1 MEKSRQGLAEEAW
14 LMEKNIQ
21 DIAEEVRA
29 HSGSGRRYANICF
42 VVSIL
47 AGILFMVFRDDERM
61 KTWVAGYGVL
71 LVLETGCFTYWFY
84 RSYLIWQLQEKYKN
98 LKMEAQM
105 SEWMRVHN
113 IPIEE
118 YFHYVAGKL
127 LPYQMIIFTAFLVCA
142 LLSDRKLQY
151 IGVSILCIAVSFLI
165 GYLYEFYYY
174 KKVQSRSN
182 FFGFAFLHG
191 VFLYVVYMINFGI
204 MLLAAFVGYGVISGV
219 GGARMPDGEIVVRGV
234 GESWMFI
241 AFILSAIFF
250 IFVVVF
256 CSACSSRLAKWRKA
270 AYAVLGVGMA
280 GSMLLTILAGRW
292 WYEEINYTRQEIR
305 VVHGQEQ
312 VYSFSDVTD
321 YSWDKIDPEDTE
333 NEEKTLVL
341 QLSDGTVVDVMNQC
355 AYMTDQGDYEEE
367 ALMYFPQK

>member
-1 MEKSRQGLAEEAW
+1 M
-14 LMEKNIQ
+14 
-21 DIAEEVRA
+21 
-29 HSGSGRRYANICF
+29 
-42 VVSIL
+42 
-47 AGILFMVFRDDERM
+47 
-61 KTWVAGYGVL
+61 
-71 LVLETGCFTYWFY
+71 
-84 RSYLIWQLQEKYKN
+84 
-98 LKMEAQM
+98 
-105 SEWMRVHN
+105 
-113 IPIEE
+113 
-118 YFHYVAGKL
+118 
-127 LPYQMIIFTAFLVCA
+127 CA

-174 KKVQSRSN
+174 KKVRSRSN

-204 MLLAAFVGYGVISGV
+204 MLLAAFAGYGVISDV
-219 GGARMPDGEIVVRGV
+219 GSARLPDGEIVVRGV

-256 CSACSSRLAKWRKA
+256 CPAFSGRLAKWRKA
-270 AYAVLGVGMA
+270 VCAVFGVGMI

-292 WYEEINYTRQEIR
+292 WYEEINYTQQEIR

-321 YSWDKIDPEDTE
+321 YSWDEIDPEDTE

-341 QLSDGTVVDVMNQC
+341 HLSDGTVVDVMNQC

-367 ALMYFPQK
+367 ALVYFPQN

>member
-1 MEKSRQGLAEEAW
+1 MEKSIQRLEEEAW
-14 LMEKNIQ
+14 LMEKSIQ
-21 DIAEEVRA
+21 GIAEEVRA

-84 RSYLIWQLQEKYKN
+84 RSYLMWQLQEKYKN

-113 IPIEE
+113 ISIEE

-127 LPYQMIIFTAFLVCA
+127 LPYQMILFAAFLVCA
-142 LLSDRKLQY
+142 LLSDHKLQY
-151 IGVSILCIAVSFLI
+151 IGVSVLCIAVSFLI

-182 FFGFAFLHG
+182 FLGFAFLHG
-191 VFLYVVYMINFGI
+191 VFLYVLYMINFGI
-204 MLLAAFVGYGVISGV
+204 MLLAAFAGYSVISNV
-219 GGARMPDGEIVVRGV
+219 GGTRMPDGEIVVRGV

-241 AFILSAIFF
+241 TFILSAIFF

-256 CSACSSRLAKWRKA
+256 SSAFSSRLARWRKA
-270 AYAVLGVGMA
+270 VCVVFVVSMA

-341 QLSDGTVVDVMNQC
+341 HLSDGTVVDVMNQC

>member
-1 MEKSRQGLAEEAW
+1 MEKRIQRLEEEAW
-14 LMEKNIQ
+14 LMEKSIQ
-21 DIAEEVRA
+21 GIAEEVRA
-29 HSGSGRRYANICF
+29 HSGSGRRYANMCF

-84 RSYLIWQLQEKYKN
+84 RSYLMWQLQEKYKN

-113 IPIEE
+113 ISIEE

-127 LPYQMIIFTAFLVCA
+127 LPYQMILFAAFLVCA
-142 LLSDRKLQY
+142 LLSDHKLQY
-151 IGVSILCIAVSFLI
+151 IGVSVLCIAVSFLI

-182 FFGFAFLHG
+182 FLGFAFLHG
-191 VFLYVVYMINFGI
+191 VFLYVLYMINFGI
-204 MLLAAFVGYGVISGV
+204 MLLAAFAGYSVISNV
-219 GGARMPDGEIVVRGV
+219 GGTRMPDGEIVVRGV

-256 CSACSSRLAKWRKA
+256 CPAFSGRLAKWRKA
-270 AYAVLGVGMA
+270 VCTVFGVGMV
-280 GSMLLTILAGRW
+280 GFTLLTILAGRW

-321 YSWDKIDPEDTE
+321 YSWDKIDPEDIE

-341 QLSDGTVVDVMNQC
+341 HLSDGTVVDVMNQC
-355 AYMTDQGDYEEE
+355 AYMTDQGDYEKK
-367 ALMYFPQK
+367 ALMYFPQN

>member
-1 MEKSRQGLAEEAW
+1 MEKSRQGLAEEDW

-47 AGILFMVFRDDERM
+47 AGILLMVFRDDERM
-61 KTWVAGYGVL
+61 KTWLAGDGVL

-84 RSYLIWQLQEKYKN
+84 RSYLMWQLQEKYKN

-113 IPIEE
+113 IPIKE

-127 LPYQMIIFTAFLVCA
+127 LPYQMILFAAFLVCA
-142 LLSDRKLQY
+142 LFSDRKLQY

-204 MLLAAFVGYGVISGV
+204 MLLAALAGYGVISGV
-219 GGARMPDGEIVVRGV
+219 GGARLPDGEIVVRGV

-241 AFILSAIFF
+241 TFILSAIFF

-256 CSACSSRLAKWRKA
+256 CSAFSSRLAKWRKA
-270 AYAVLGVGMA
+270 ACAVFGVGMA

-305 VVHGQEQ
+305 VVRGQEQ
-312 VYSFSDVTD
+312 IYSFSDVTD

-355 AYMTDQGDYEEE
+355 AYMTDQGDYEKE

>member
-1 MEKSRQGLAEEAW
+1 MEKSIQG
-14 LMEKNIQ
+14 
-21 DIAEEVRA
+21 IAKEVRA

-47 AGILFMVFRDDERM
+47 AGILFMVFHDNELT
-61 KTWVAGYGVL
+61 KTWLAGHDIL

-84 RSYLIWQLQEKYKN
+84 RSYLMWQLPETYKN
-98 LKMEAQM
+98 LKMEAEI

-113 IPIEE
+113 ISIKE

-127 LPYQMIIFTAFLVCA
+127 LPYQMILLAAFLVCA
-142 LLSDRKLQY
+142 LLSDRKLRY
-151 IGVSILCIAVSFLI
+151 IGVTIACIAVSFLI
-165 GYLYEFYYY
+165 GYLYLIYYY

-204 MLLAAFVGYGVISGV
+204 MLLAAFVGYGVISDV
-219 GGARMPDGEIVVRGV
+219 GSTRMPDGETVVRGV

-241 AFILSAIFF
+241 TFILSAIFF

-256 CSACSSRLAKWRKA
+256 CPVFSGRLAKWRT
-270 AYAVLGVGMA
+270 AVSGTLFAIVVA
-280 GSMLLTILAGRW
+280 SALISILAGRL
-292 WYEEINYTRQEIR
+292 WYEEINYTRQEIL
-305 VVHGQEQ
+305 VVHGKEQ

-321 YSWDKIDPEDTE
+321 YSWDKIDPNDTE
-333 NEEKTLVL
+333 SEEKALVL
-341 QLSDGTVVDVMNQC
+341 HLSDRTVVDIMNQC
-355 AYMTDQGDYEEE
+355 AYTVDQGDYEKE
-367 ALMYFPQK
+367 ALAYFPQK

>member
-1 MEKSRQGLAEEAW
+1 MGKNIQGIAEVDW
-14 LMEKNIQ
+14 LMEKSIQ
-21 DIAEEVRA
+21 GIAEEVRA
-29 HSGSGRRYANICF
+29 HSRSSRRYANICF

-47 AGILFMVFRDDERM
+47 AGILFMVFHDNELT
-61 KTWVAGYGVL
+61 KTWLAGYDIL
-71 LVLETGCFTYWFY
+71 LVLENGCFTYWFY
-84 RSYLIWQLQEKYKN
+84 RSYLMWQLQEKYKN
-98 LKMEAQM
+98 LKMEVQM
-105 SEWMRVHN
+105 SAWMRVHN
-113 IPIEE
+113 ISIRE

-127 LPYQMIIFTAFLVCA
+127 LPYQMILLVAFLVCA
-142 LLSDRKLQY
+142 LLSDRKLRY
-151 IGVSILCIAVSFLI
+151 IGVTIACIAVSFLI

-174 KKVQSRSN
+174 RKVQSRRN

-191 VFLYVVYMINFGI
+191 IFLYVVYMINFGI
-204 MLLAAFVGYGVISGV
+204 MLLAAFAGYGVISDV
-219 GGARMPDGEIVVRGV
+219 GSARLPDGEIVVRGV

-241 AFILSAIFF
+241 IFILSAIFF
-250 IFVVVF
+250 VFVVVF
-256 CSACSSRLAKWRKA
+256 CPAFSGRLAKWRKA
-270 AYAVLGVGMA
+270 VCAVFGVGMV

-341 QLSDGTVVDVMNQC
+341 YLSDGTVVDVMNQC

-367 ALMYFPQK
+367 ALVHFPQN

>member
-219 GGARMPDGEIVVRGV
+219 GGARLPDGEIVVRGV

-355 AYMTDQGDYEEE
+355 AYMTDQGDYEKK
-367 ALMYFPQK
+367 ALMYFPQN

>member
-219 GGARMPDGEIVVRGV
+219 GGARLPDGEIVVRGV

-270 AYAVLGVGMA
+270 ACAVLGVGMA

-321 YSWDKIDPEDTE
+321 YSWDKIDPEDAE

-355 AYMTDQGDYEEE
+355 AYMTDQGDYEKE

>member
-1 MEKSRQGLAEEAW
+1 MEKSIQG
-14 LMEKNIQ
+14 
-21 DIAEEVRA
+21 IAEEVRA
-29 HSGSGRRYANICF
+29 HSRSSRRYANICF

-61 KTWVAGYGVL
+61 KTWLAGYDIL

-84 RSYLIWQLQEKYKN
+84 RSYLMWQLPETYKN
-98 LKMEAQM
+98 VKMEAQM

-113 IPIEE
+113 ISIKE

-127 LPYQMIIFTAFLVCA
+127 LPYQMILLAAFLVCA

-174 KKVQSRSN
+174 KKVQSRRN

-191 VFLYVVYMINFGI
+191 VFLYIVYMINFGI
-204 MLLAAFVGYGVISGV
+204 MLLAAFLGYGVISDV
-219 GGARMPDGEIVVRGV
+219 GGTRMPDGETVVRGV

-241 AFILSAIFF
+241 TFILAAILF
-250 IFVVVF
+250 IFIVVF
-256 CSACSSRLAKWRKA
+256 CPAFSGRLTKWRKA
-270 AYAVLGVGMA
+270 VSGILFVIVVV
-280 GSMLLTILAGRW
+280 SVVISILAGRL
-292 WYEEINYTRQEIR
+292 WYEEINYTRQEIV
-305 VVHGQEQ
+305 VVHGTKQ

-321 YSWDKIDPEDTE
+321 YSWDKIDPEDAE
-333 NEEKTLVL
+333 NEEKALVL
-341 QLSDGTVVDVMNQC
+341 HLSDGTVVDVMNQC
-355 AYMTDQGDYEEE
+355 AYTVDQGDYEKE
-367 ALMYFPQK
+367 ALAYFSQN

>member
-1 MEKSRQGLAEEAW
+1 MEKS
-14 LMEKNIQ
+14 IQ

-61 KTWVAGYGVL
+61 KTWLAGYGVL

-84 RSYLIWQLQEKYKN
+84 RSYLMWQLQEKYKN
-98 LKMEAQM
+98 LKMEVQM

-113 IPIEE
+113 ISIEE

-127 LPYQMIIFTAFLVCA
+127 LPYQMILLAAFLVCA

-151 IGVSILCIAVSFLI
+151 IGVSVLCIAVSFLI

-191 VFLYVVYMINFGI
+191 VFLYIVYMINFGI
-204 MLLAAFVGYGVISGV
+204 MLLAAFAGYGVISNV

-241 AFILSAIFF
+241 TFILSAIFF

-256 CSACSSRLAKWRKA
+256 CPAFSGRLAKWRKA
-270 AYAVLGVGMA
+270 VCTVFGVGMV
-280 GSMLLTILAGRW
+280 GFTLLTILAGRW

-341 QLSDGTVVDVMNQC
+341 HLSDGTVVDVMNQC

-367 ALMYFPQK
+367 AFMYFPQK

>member
-29 HSGSGRRYANICF
+29 HSGNGRRYANICF

-355 AYMTDQGDYEEE
+355 AYMTDQGDYEKK
-367 ALMYFPQK
+367 ALMYFPQN

>member
-1 MEKSRQGLAEEAW
+1 MGKNIQGIAEEDW
-14 LMEKNIQ
+14 LMEKSIQ
-21 DIAEEVRA
+21 NIAEEVRA
-29 HSGSGRRYANICF
+29 HSGNARRYVNICF
-42 VVSIL
+42 VVSLL

-113 IPIEE
+113 ISIKE
-118 YFHYVAGKL
+118 YFYYVAGKL
-127 LPYQMIIFTAFLVCA
+127 LPYQMILFTAFLVCA

-219 GGARMPDGEIVVRGV
+219 GGARLPDGEIVVRGV

-241 AFILSAIFF
+241 TFIWSAIFF

-256 CSACSSRLAKWRKA
+256 CSDFSSRLAKWRKA
-270 AYAVLGVGMA
+270 VCAVFGVGMV
-280 GSMLLTILAGRW
+280 GSMLLTILASRW

-321 YSWDKIDPEDTE
+321 YSWGEIDPEDTE

-341 QLSDGTVVDVMNQC
+341 HLSDGTVIDVMNQC

-367 ALMYFPQK
+367 ALVYFPQK

>member
-61 KTWVAGYGVL
+61 KTWLAGYGVL

-219 GGARMPDGEIVVRGV
+219 GGARLPDGEIVVRGV

-321 YSWDKIDPEDTE
+321 YSWNKIDPEDTE

-355 AYMTDQGDYEEE
+355 AYMTDQGDYEKE